1 MGQLKKPSGE
11 PKSAARPNVQR
22 QTLNNNN
29 VTKDTHDCVL
39 FGSIAEHFCDWEI
52 AFLIH
57 HMNKAKTFGIKINLQ
72 TIKFMAIET
81 IREFIETINVGSI
94 GQSVVG
100 CILSKLATNTKH
112 P

>member
-1 MGQLKKPSGE
+1 MGQDKKPSGE

-22 QTLNNNN
+22 QTPNNNN
-29 VTKDTHDCVL
+29 VAKDTHECVL

-52 AFLIH
+52 TFMIY
-57 HMNKAKTFGIKINLQ
+57 HMNKEKTFGVKINRQ
-72 TIKFMAIET
+72 SIKFMAIET
-81 IREFIETINVGSI
+81 IREFINTINVGSI

-100 CILSKLATNTKH
+100 CILSKLATNTQQ

>member
-1 MGQLKKPSGE
+1 MGRVKKPSGE

-22 QTLNNNN
+22 QTPNNNN

-57 HMNKAKTFGIKINLQ
+57 HMNKNKTFGIKINHSNL
-72 TIKFMAIET
+72 KFIDINE
-81 IREFIETINVGSI
+81 IIEFIRAINVGSI

-100 CILSKLATNTKH
+100 CIISKLTTNKQQ

>member
-1 MGQLKKPSGE
+1 MAQVKKPSGE

-22 QTLNNNN
+22 QTQNNNN
-29 VTKDTHDCVL
+29 VTKDTNDYVL

-52 AFLIH
+52 KFLIH
-57 HMNKAKTFGIKINLQ
+57 HMNKEKTFGIKINHSNLKFIDITEIIEFIQ
-72 TIKFMAIET
+72 TIK
-81 IREFIETINVGSI
+81 VGSI

-100 CILSKLATNTKH
+100 CIISKLTTNTQQ